1 MVDKPELRRL
11 SEAYKIARELNERT
25 RDAAKPSSSDK
36 PVRFL
41 CECGNEGCTETI
53 ELSLDEF
60 EAIRWREHV
69 YVVTPGHENA
79 DVELVVDDEDER
91 FALVERP

>member
-11 SEAYKIARELNERT
+11 SETHRIARELNERT
-25 RDAAKPSSSDK
+25 RDAEEPNRSDEQ
-36 PVRFL
+36 VRFL

-53 ELSLDEF
+53 ALSLDEF

-69 YVVTPGHENA
+69 YVVRPGHENPHA
-79 DVELVVDDEDER
+79 ELVVDENER
-91 FALVERP
+91 FVLVERP